1 MSKDQLVPFS
11 EAAAALC
18 KLCREGH
25 SGAMYMY
32 TDQGHGVI
40 FSIQGGNIVDI
51 FFRNLRGAAA
61 LQEIR
66 KIESAKFFFKGDT
79 HATSGGS
86 GARGELSNE
95 EIFEQMGMV
104 YDSGPSADLKKILI
118 VEDSGLARKV
128 LVESLSSQGYYVIE
142 AVDGEDALK
151 QLQAITPDLVLLDL
165 ILPKKDGYEVLAE
178 MRKSEKTRELPVIV
192 LTSRDTLFDKLKGKM
207 SGTDEYLTKPVDP
220 EKLKEKLQKYLGN

>member
-1 MSKDQLVPFS
+1 MSKDELVPFKTAA
-11 EAAAALC
+11 EALA

-40 FSIQGGNIVDI
+40 FSIQGGGIVDI

-66 KIESAKFFFKGDT
+66 NIERAKFFFKGDSQ
-79 HATSGGS
+79 ASGGS

-95 EIFEQMGMV
+95 QVFEQMGMS
-104 YDSGPSADLKKILI
+104 YDAGPSADLKKILI

-142 AVDGEDALK
+142 AVDGEDALA
-151 QLQAITPDLVLLDL
+151 QLAQITPDLVLLDL
-165 ILPKKDGYEVLAE
+165 ILPKKDGYEVLSE
-178 MRKSEKTRELPVIV
+178 MKRSEKTENIPVIV

-220 EKLKEKLQKYLGN
+220 VKLKEKLNKYLGT